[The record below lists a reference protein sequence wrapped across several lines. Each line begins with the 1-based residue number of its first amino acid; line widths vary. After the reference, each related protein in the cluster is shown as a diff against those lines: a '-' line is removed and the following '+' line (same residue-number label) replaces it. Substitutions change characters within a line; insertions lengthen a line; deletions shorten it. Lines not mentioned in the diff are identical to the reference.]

1 MATLVQGWTR
11 ASERIDERA
20 KTIKPRA
27 VVFFIATIIP
37 FIVAFA
43 IYFVW
48 KVIWG
53 AITWLVSACVE
64 GWNTAK
70 MVEGKRTAAKR
81 GEAWTS

>member
-27 VVFFIATIIP
+27 VAFFLVTFIP
-37 FIVAFA
+37 FAIAFV

-48 KVIWG
+48 KIVWG
-53 AITWLVSACVE
+53 AITWLTSACVE

-70 MVEGKRTAAKR
+70 MIDKSG
-81 GEAWTS
+81 GP

>member
-1 MATLVQGWTR
+1 VTVATLVQSWTR
-11 ASERIDERA
+11 TTERIDERA

-27 VVFFIATIIP
+27 AAFFLATIIP
-37 FIVAFA
+37 FLLAFL

-48 KVIWG
+48 KVVWG

-70 MVEGKRTAAKR
+70 MIDKKVP
-81 GEAWTS
+81 

>member
-27 VVFFIATIIP
+27 AAFFLATIIP
-37 FIVAFA
+37 FIIAFA

-48 KVIWG
+48 KIIWG
-53 AITWLVSACVE
+53 LVTWLASACVE

-70 MVEGKRTAAKR
+70 MIDKSGP
-81 GEAWTS
+81 